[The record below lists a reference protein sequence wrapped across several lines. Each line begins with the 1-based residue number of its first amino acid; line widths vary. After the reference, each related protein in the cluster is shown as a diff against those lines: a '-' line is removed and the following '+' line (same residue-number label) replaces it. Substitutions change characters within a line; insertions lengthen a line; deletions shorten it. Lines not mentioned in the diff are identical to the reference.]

1 MHKPQLSR
9 SLQPL
14 CEGLPQIDCDR
25 NIFASVSSEFQCWI
39 CDQDRVMH
47 YSSSGSKLASRQAW
61 KEPFTVSKDTAIL
74 FVEHGMQ
81 TAFFSLISCAR
92 VAYSVRASPSI
103 FQLRLVMSHVLS
115 CTNPTSKRE
124 PSLSSW
130 ETKTLMQKE
139 TVSNLHH
146 VICITPNRASTEAQK
161 HATHAQQLRRNV
173 Q

>member
-25 NIFASVSSEFQCWI
+25 NIFASVSSQFQYWI

-61 KEPFTVSKDTAIL
+61 KEPSTVSKDTAIL

-81 TAFFSLISCAR
+81 TASFSLISCAR

-124 PSLSSW
+124 PSLSS
-130 ETKTLMQKE
+130 
-139 TVSNLHH
+139 
-146 VICITPNRASTEAQK
+146 
-161 HATHAQQLRRNV
+161 
-173 Q
+173 